1 MSNLNNN
8 MKLYELSNFTI
19 IIRKKYKNENI
30 FLRTQEFTV
39 KFLVVL
45 KTKMFTPFQSLFL

>member
-1 MSNLNNN
+1 MNSQ
-8 MKLYELSNFTI
+8 NFRI
-19 IIRKKYKNENI
+19 IIRKNIKSENI

-39 KFLVVL
+39 KFTVVL